1 MMTRTDRRR
10 FPVLFAAIAVLAVA
24 GAALGLLFS
33 TAEAQEA
40 ETLVSNI
47 GQGNTTTREFS
58 VPYAQRFTTG
68 PYEYGYT
75 LSTVDVVSADAE
87 GTSFEAKV
95 CTVDGDGHPTSTC
108 TDLAAPGSSGFAA
121 GTITFYAPANYV
133 LEAETTYTV
142 VLTPP
147 SQGSPIVT
155 YGLTTA
161 DGEDAG
167 KADGWSIADMFDY
180 KFLGD
185 PWETSPSNR
194 KFRIAIKGSQAPEPE
209 TTENQPGEI
218 RAYWN
223 VPGHFGGNSM
233 VGCAGTVPFRA
244 FWERPKRADEWE
256 AEVKPEYGA
265 SNLSLSSIEYIGDGF
280 HELTGTVHVRD
291 GEFGVVSI
299 RVRGRFGDDG
309 WGAWS
314 RPTELFCLPTPPPRT
329 LADGVKVT
337 SSPASGDTYG
347 PGETIE
353 ITVEFSSAVVVVGDP
368 EFEFCMGD
376 DECRTGTDPP
386 ARRRAAYS
394 SGSGTTEL
402 VFSYV
407 VGSDDDPDDDGNG
420 IWIGD
425 GTRTLQLDSDDRIRS
440 AETDDNAEIE
450 HNALGDQSDH
460 KVNALADIDEIAV
473 TSSPAS
479 GDTYDTG
486 ETIEITVTF
495 DLAVNVTGD
504 PQFGISAGGQKLASF
519 TGGSGTTELVF
530 GYTVQFGD
538 EDDNGIWIGSHD
550 HDSNPTFRLD
560 SDDAITGAVTGHD
573 ADLAHDVIGQQ
584 NGHKVDGATAPQG
597 EAGHSEPQEDDEI
610 TALTA
615 AFADLPSSHEGTAFT
630 FRIEFSEDVAV
641 SAAEMRDH
649 ALTVT
654 GGTVTGAAQVDGR
667 ADRWSI
673 TVTPSGTEEV
683 LISLPPG
690 RDCSEAGAVCTADG
704 RQLPTGL
711 AQIVAGPP
719 VEPLTASFE
728 GMPAEHDGE
737 RAFTF
742 RIAFSEPLSWM
753 NGRRLRED
761 VVAVAGGR
769 ATSASRVDRRRDL
782 WQLTVEPDSP
792 ADVTVTLAAGAACGT
807 PAAVCTKDGQALS
820 ETISATVAGPPAS
833 APDQPTGLEATAS
846 HDSVT
851 LTWDDPGDDSITGY
865 VILRRIRVNDTG
877 GDFDVLVAD
886 TGTAATTYTDD
897 TVAASTTYTYRIK
910 AINGAGTSERSRWF
924 HIDTPAAPASKPA
937 VADGP
942 PGLVPNAP
950 NPFNASTLIP
960 YRLAAPGP
968 VRLEIYNLLGQPVRT
983 LVDQYQDAG
992 FYKVRWDARDRRG
1005 ALVSAGMYLVR
1016 LHYPGGVQTQRLL
1029 YLK

>member
-1 MMTRTDRRR
+1 MLDNPANP
-10 FPVLFAAIAVLAVA
+10 F
-24 GAALGLLFS
+24 GNNS
-33 TAEAQEA
+33 TAA
-40 ETLVSNI
+40 
-47 GQGNTTTREFS
+47 GNRTFS
-58 VPYAQRFTTG
+58 ASTP
-68 PYEYGYT
+68 
-75 LSTVDVVSADAE
+75 LSLDPSTNYWVVMRDVNSDPGFDNYDVRVTNSRNE
-87 GTSFEAKV
+87 
-95 CTVDGDGHPTSTC
+95 TSTQGF
-108 TDLAAPGSSGFAA
+108 TIRNSIHSGKPGSWFESTLTFVKLEVR
-121 GTITFYAPANYV
+121 GTVVIPPE
-133 LEAETTYTV
+133 LETTKNR
-142 VLTPP
+142 P
-147 SQGSPIVT
+147 S
-155 YGLTTA
+155 
-161 DGEDAG
+161 
-167 KADGWSIADMFDY
+167 
-180 KFLGD
+180 
-185 PWETSPSNR
+185 
-194 KFRIAIKGSQAPEPE
+194 
-209 TTENQPGEI
+209 EI

-233 VGCAGTVPFRA
+233 AGCAGTVPFRA

-265 SNLSLSSIEYIGDGF
+265 SNLNLSSIEYIGDGF

-314 RPTELFCLPTPPPRT
+314 RPTELFCVPPPPPRT

-440 AETDDNAEIE
+440 AETDHNAEIE

-519 TGGSGTTELVF
+519 TRGSGTTELVF

-560 SDDAITGAVTGHD
+560 SDDAITGAATGHD

-597 EAGHSEPQEDDEI
+597 QAGHAEPQEDDEI

-615 AFADLPSSHEGTAFT
+615 SFEDQPGGHDGESAFT
-630 FRIEFSEDVAV
+630 LRIAFSEAVAIDAPSV
-641 SAAEMRDH
+641 GVINGS
-649 ALTVT
+649 VT
-654 GGTVTGAAQVDGR
+654 GVRRVDGR
-667 ADRWSI
+667 DDLWEI
-673 TVTPSGTEEV
+673 TVVPASNGV
-683 LISLPPG
+683 VFVSLLQPLNLACG
-690 RDCSEAGAVCTADG
+690 EAGAICTADG
-704 RQLPTGL
+704 RPLSVSISTAVRGPDE
-711 AQIVAGPP
+711 GPP
-719 VEPLTASFE
+719 PLTASFE
-728 GMPAEHDGE
+728 DVPAEHDGE
-737 RAFTF
+737 SAFTL
-742 RIAFSEPLSWM
+742 RMAFSEPLSWM
-753 NGRRLRED
+753 SGRRLRED

-769 ATSASRVDRRRDL
+769 ATKAGRVNRRRDL
-782 WQLTVEPDSP
+782 WKLTVEPDSL
-792 ADVTVTLAAGAACGT
+792 ADVTVTLAAGAACDS
-807 PAAVCTKDGQALS
+807 PAASRSRPGRL
-820 ETISATVAGPPAS
+820 AS
-833 APDQPTGLEATAS
+833 ARRTAGRCRTPS
-846 HDSVT
+846 
-851 LTWDDPGDDSITGY
+851 
-865 VILRRIRVNDTG
+865 RRRCG
-877 GDFDVLVAD
+877 VL
-886 TGTAATTYTDD
+886 
-897 TVAASTTYTYRIK
+897 
-910 AINGAGTSERSRWF
+910 
-924 HIDTPAAPASKPA
+924 
-937 VADGP
+937 
-942 PGLVPNAP
+942 
-950 NPFNASTLIP
+950 
-960 YRLAAPGP
+960 
-968 VRLEIYNLLGQPVRT
+968 
-983 LVDQYQDAG
+983 
-992 FYKVRWDARDRRG
+992 
-1005 ALVSAGMYLVR
+1005 
-1016 LHYPGGVQTQRLL
+1016 
-1029 YLK
+1029 